1 MNILLDNVDVSST
14 TGPNH
19 FASKLKKYMQRQ
31 GDTFTS
37 DRVFDAQLSF
47 IQSAHRPTTVPLFQ
61 RLDGIYF
68 NSEQDF
74 NRMNAAIKDTYK
86 RSEGVVFQSEFN
98 RRLTFEYFGEHRNS
112 TVIHNGADLEYIN
125 QVRPLRTPVLEQ
137 FETVWC
143 CASSWRPHKR
153 LGDNIEYFLQHSNK
167 RDCLVVAGNVNHSE
181 VIQHERIFYPGKLE
195 VKDLYSLYKKSKYFI
210 HLAYLDHCPNVVVDA
225 VACGCHVICSSAGGT
240 KEIAIGGTIIEEG
253 EWDLKPTELYKPPKM
268 DFSRK
273 VENNHNTNIDM
284 VYVAS
289 KYNKF
294 LGETK

>member
-1 MNILLDNVDVSST
+1 MNILLDNVDIGST

-31 GDTFTS
+31 GDTFA
-37 DRVFDAQLSF
+37 FDKPFNVQLSF
-47 IQSAHRPTTVPLFQ
+47 IQSSRHSTIPLFQ

-86 RSEGVVFQSEFN
+86 RSSGVVFQSEFN
-98 RRLTFEYFGEHRNS
+98 RRLTFEYFGEHNNS

-125 QVRPLRTPVLEQ
+125 QVRTLKTPVLEQ

-153 LGDNIEYFLQHSNK
+153 LGDNVEYFLQHSNK
-167 RDCLVVAGNVNHSE
+167 RDCLVVAGNVDKDE
-181 VIQHERIFYPGKLE
+181 MVQHERIFYPGNLKVNE
-195 VKDLYSLYKKSKYFI
+195 LYSLYKKSKYFI

-240 KEIAIGGTIIEEG
+240 KEIALGGTIIEED
-253 EWDLKPTELYKPPKM
+253 EWDFKPTELYKPPKM

-273 VENNHNTNIDM
+273 IENNHNTSIDM

>member
-1 MNILLDNVDVSST
+1 MNIFLDNVDIGSA

-31 GDTFTS
+31 GDTFVF
-37 DRVFDAQLSF
+37 DKRFDAQLSF
-47 IQSAHRPTTVPLFQ
+47 IQSRQTSTAPLFQ

-68 NSEQDF
+68 NSEQNF
-74 NRMNAAIKDTYK
+74 AQMNTAIKDTYK

-98 RRLTFEYFGEHRNS
+98 KRLTFEYFGEHKNS
-112 TVIHNGADLEYIN
+112 TIIHNGADLEYIN

-153 LGDNIEYFLQHSNK
+153 LKDNIEYFLQHSNE
-167 RDCLVVAGNVNHSE
+167 RDCLVVAGSVSKE
-181 VIQHERIFYPGKLE
+181 DMVPHERIFYPGNLE

-240 KEIAIGGTIIEEG
+240 KEVAIGGTIIEED
-253 EWDLKPTELYKPPKM
+253 EWDLKPTKLYKPPKI

-273 VENNHNTNIDM
+273 VTNNYDTNIDM

-294 LGETK
+294 LGESK